1 VKSLAAIFLAAC
13 LAHGCQLFAPRDA
26 EEPNSTSGQFLPPSE
41 AANVV
46 ANLQKAVELK
56 SVAGYA
62 GCFSDGST
70 GLPAFSFIPSSEGSA
85 QYGPLFQNWSTN
97 EERAYFQNL
106 SAQVTATSASSLTLI
121 QKSILGA
128 ADSSIV
134 EYDYVLVFEH
144 TDGSFPKSA
153 SGHMQLALLR
163 NSNNVWAITRWSDFK
178 TTPTATTWSL
188 FKGKFSN

>member
-1 VKSLAAIFLAAC
+1 MTRLAALFFLAG
-13 LAHGCQLFAPRDA
+13 LAGGCQLFAPRDA

-41 AANVV
+41 ATNVI

-56 SVAGYA
+56 SVAGYV

-70 GLPAFSFIPSSEGSA
+70 GLPPFAFIPSSEGSA
-85 QYGPLFQNWSTN
+85 QYGPLFQNWTAN
-97 EERAYFQNL
+97 EERSYFQNL
-106 SAQVTATSASSLTLI
+106 SAQVTVASASSLTLI
-121 QKSILGA
+121 QKSILSA
-128 ADSSIV
+128 ADSNIV

-153 SGHMQLALLR
+153 AGHMQLALLR

-178 TTPTATTWSL
+178 TTSSATTWSL